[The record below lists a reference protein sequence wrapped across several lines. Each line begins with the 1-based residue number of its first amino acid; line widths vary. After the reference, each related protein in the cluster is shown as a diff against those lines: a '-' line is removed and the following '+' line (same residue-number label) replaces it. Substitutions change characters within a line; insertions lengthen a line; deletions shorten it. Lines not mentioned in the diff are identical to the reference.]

1 MKQTYFKNPKTLRKR
16 MKTYGLMTLM
26 LLGLG
31 TLNTK
36 AQESLNSSGGV
47 ISSLDGSIN
56 QSIGQM
62 FNSPINDSNEII
74 YQGVQY
80 AIDLTSLGT
89 DSHQFELS
97 VMAFPN
103 PSTSELNLQISKV
116 NSDDLSY
123 KMYNLLGQL
132 VKSSSISAEKTKI
145 NIENLP
151 NAMYQLNVFSNN
163 KNLIK
168 SFKIIKN

>member
-1 MKQTYFKNPKTLRKR
+1 
-16 MKTYGLMTLM
+16 
-26 LLGLG
+26 
-31 TLNTK
+31 
-36 AQESLNSSGGV
+36 
-47 ISSLDGSIN
+47 
-56 QSIGQM
+56 
-62 FNSPINDSNEII
+62 
-74 YQGVQY
+74 
-80 AIDLTSLGT
+80 
-89 DSHQFELS
+89 
-97 VMAFPN
+97 MAFPN